1 MIFLP
6 YAVIYIA
13 TIGNVYAIAVALTVS
28 VYGPV
33 VDTTVEVLL
42 LHYTHSILQF
52 WDKLLEFRHQFHA
65 FTGLTE
71 KRFFGNYDLWHFCL
85 GYCLDM
91 FRKVLCGWSKI
102 RRGNSSLGYQFFY
115 LIIVINA
122 IVFVSFPDGLFV
134 LILDIYTLFTNI
146 DAFFTRSC
154 IDILVYAVFL
164 PVSHSLKH

>member
-52 WDKLLEFRHQFHA
+52 
-65 FTGLTE
+65 
-71 KRFFGNYDLWHFCL
+71 
-85 GYCLDM
+85 
-91 FRKVLCGWSKI
+91 
-102 RRGNSSLGYQFFY
+102 
-115 LIIVINA
+115 
-122 IVFVSFPDGLFV
+122 
-134 LILDIYTLFTNI
+134 
-146 DAFFTRSC
+146 
-154 IDILVYAVFL
+154 
-164 PVSHSLKH
+164 